1 MMPTSTQAGKC
12 IGFWILS
19 SVMCVTDINNC
30 TNTTFQ
36 KFESKFRSDSYH
48 GGTYLLKAERA
59 PSFILIKLPSLE
71 LLHCLFHSQLSHL
84 HPLLQRDEL
93 PLSRCLHAC
102 KGVMVTA
109 HVSVSHQ
116 PYRSCKNG

>member
-36 KFESKFRSDSYH
+36 KFESDSV
-48 GGTYLLKAERA
+48 RV
-59 PSFILIKLPSLE
+59 FV
-71 LLHCLFHSQLSHL
+71 CLFSYSGWKSNSKDFLFYI
-84 HPLLQRDEL
+84 
-93 PLSRCLHAC
+93 
-102 KGVMVTA
+102 V
-109 HVSVSHQ
+109 
-116 PYRSCKNG
+116 